1 MMRLALIGRGRW
13 GQNIERTLRSLG
25 DIELVVVER
34 GTEPPADIEGVLIA
48 TPSSTHARLAL
59 PFIESGIP
67 TFIEKPMTTSVADAL
82 RLQEAALARGTLVH
96 VGHIYLHNPAF
107 HALRDALPRIGRIHS
122 VVSEKM
128 NYGPRSDSSVY
139 WDWLPHDLSM
149 AITLFGPPRAV
160 RALTTVRSDDGQA
173 HAGVVATEFAFGHVI
188 SNVSSVSHDKR
199 KRFSVFGDAGTLVF
213 DDAAEDKV
221 ALVLPDGARETIAC
235 GREAPLAE
243 ELSVFID
250 AIRSGATAVEEIDF
264 AVQVVGAVEA
274 AEESAYQEGM
284 RLSILAL

>member
-188 SNVSSVSHDKR
+188 SNVSSVSHEKR

-221 ALVLPDGARETIAC
+221 VLVAPVGARETIAC
-235 GREAPLAE
+235 GQELALTE
-243 ELSVFID
+243 ELAAFVE
-250 AIRSGATAVEEIDF
+250 AIRAGVATYDSLNLGVKIVQVIAAVE
-264 AVQVVGAVEA
+264 V
-274 AEESAYQEGM
+274 SATKGCVDVPVH
-284 RLSILAL
+284 SS